1 MNRLVIIAL
10 LLTSLLLAGCASSKE
25 AAAAGPAGPKKVTVA
40 TAQAVTRTVP
50 AAFQETGSFVADET
64 SDIAPLVPGR
74 VLTTPVNQGDFV
86 KQGQVVC
93 ELDHR
98 DAQLHLDQARAALDQ
113 ATAGVRQTQ
122 SRIGFSGQG
131 KFDPA
136 LMPEA
141 VAARATMESAQ
152 ALARQAAADA
162 KRYQNLVESG
172 DVSRSAFERARTQQ
186 ETAEAQANAARQ
198 QYEATLNGARQSWG
212 AVENSQASLAGVRSQ
227 LAQAEKALADTTIR
241 APFDG
246 FITARPVAVGQY
258 VALSNKIATIMRI
271 GTMKL
276 ELQTPEQRA
285 ARGKLGMTVLARV
298 AAYPDR
304 DFTGTVSAVNPSV
317 DPNSRVFILEAKFD
331 NPTGELRPGMFATA
345 RVLLPGGENAVFVP
359 RNAVFRDRTTDSYQV
374 FTIDNNTAHLRV
386 VVVGE
391 VDGGQIRIVNGLSG
405 NETVAVSGQNELFD
419 GVQVQAR

>member
-10 LLTSLLLAGCASSKE
+10 LLTSLFLAGCASSKE

-50 AAFQETGSFVADET
+50 AAFQETGTFIADET
-64 SDIAPLVPGR
+64 SDIAPLVAGR
-74 VLTTPVNQGDFV
+74 VLATPVNIGDFV

-98 DAQLHLDQARAALDQ
+98 DAQLHLDQGRAALDQ

-131 KFDPA
+131 TFDPA

-141 VAARATMESAQ
+141 VAARAALESAE

-162 KRYQNLVESG
+162 KRYQNLVDSG

-227 LAQAEKALADTTIR
+227 LAQSEKALADTTIR

-276 ELQTPEQRA
+276 DLQTPEQRA

-304 DFTGTVSAVNPSV
+304 EFTGTVTAVDPSV

-331 NPTGELRPGMFATA
+331 NPKGELRPGMFATA
-345 RVLLPGGENAVFVP
+345 RVLLPGGESAVFVP
-359 RNAVFRDRTTDSYQV
+359 RNAVVRDRTTDSYQV
-374 FTIDNNTAHLRV
+374 FTIDNNAAHLRV

-391 VDGGQIRIVNGLSG
+391 VDGDQIRIVNGLSG
-405 NETVAVSGQNELFD
+405 NEIVAVSGQNELFD